1 MPAPRTHVPTAPR
14 PYIPKPSKQAHA
26 DPRSV
31 TQTKDIDRGQ
41 PGKVPAVALD
51 PAKGMGPKTD
61 RQRSQAPVRVTTRPM
76 SVPDFPI
83 AGSAE
88 HTERVQWTGGRE
100 ARARRTPRS
109 RRAWEGGVPLSARPP
124 PVCWVGPMRS
134 DRGRSFVVEPQ
145 PPGASCPRPCPPPPA
160 LGRSQ
165 GAPRGLL
172 KRHALS
178 APRTP
183 QRRLFPRRGRG
194 IDPGGGGAEQ
204 ELGVSRRRS
213 GVAWAFH
220 ARVFDESRIFLAG
233 EFGWG
238 VGIGVDSE
246 S

>member
-1 MPAPRTHVPTAPR
+1 MPAPRTHVPTVPR
-14 PYIPKPSKQAHA
+14 PYIPRPSKQDHA

-31 TQTKDIDRGQ
+31 TQTKDTDRGQ

-61 RQRSQAPVRVTTRPM
+61 RQRSQALVRGTTRPV
-76 SVPDFPI
+76 SVQDFPI

-109 RRAWEGGVPLSARPP
+109 RRAWEREGPLSARPP

-172 KRHALS
+172 KR
-178 APRTP
+178 PRG
-183 QRRLFPRRGRG
+183 QGWSGWAGVCGCVPRVVGRKAGVCVCPRGLCVCHSPPRG
-194 IDPGGGGAEQ
+194 F
-204 ELGVSRRRS
+204 VYT
-213 GVAWAFH
+213 
-220 ARVFDESRIFLAG
+220 
-233 EFGWG
+233 
-238 VGIGVDSE
+238 
-246 S
+246 

>member
-1 MPAPRTHVPTAPR
+1 M
-14 PYIPKPSKQAHA
+14 QAHA

-31 TQTKDIDRGQ
+31 TQTKDPGRVQ

-51 PAKGMGPKTD
+51 PAKGIGPKTD
-61 RQRSQAPVRVTTRPM
+61 RQPSQAPNRGTTPPM
-76 SVPDFPI
+76 PVPDFLI

-100 ARARRTPRS
+100 ARALPTPRP
-109 RRAWEGGVPLSARPP
+109 RRAWEREGRLSARPP
-124 PVCWVGPMRS
+124 PVCWAGPMRS
-134 DRGRSFVVEPQ
+134 DRGRSFVVEPR

-183 QRRLFPRRGRG
+183 QRRLFRGRGRG

-213 GVAWAFH
+213 GAAWPFP
-220 ARVFDESRIFLAG
+220 ARVFDELRIFRAE

-238 VGIGVDSE
+238 VDSE
-246 S
+246 F

>member
-14 PYIPKPSKQAHA
+14 PYIPQPSKQAHA

-31 TQTKDIDRGQ
+31 TQTKDTDRGQ

-51 PAKGMGPKTD
+51 PAKGMGPKTN
-61 RQRSQAPVRVTTRPM
+61 RQPSQAPVHGTTRPM

-109 RRAWEGGVPLSARPP
+109 RRAWEREGPLSARPP

-160 LGRSQ
+160 VGRSQ
-165 GAPRGLL
+165 GAPPGPLKETRTLSPADPPEAPIPEKGKRDRPRWGRG
-172 KRHALS
+172 RAG
-178 APRTP
+178 A
-183 QRRLFPRRGRG
+183 RRLAAPLRGC
-194 IDPGGGGAEQ
+194 
-204 ELGVSRRRS
+204 LG
-213 GVAWAFH
+213 
-220 ARVFDESRIFLAG
+220 LPCAG
-233 EFGWG
+233 FR
-238 VGIGVDSE
+238 
-246 S
+246 